1 MTRALAQPSWLATP
15 MSVAARRATSRI
27 VGSSA
32 NASRPMMVA
41 LRFGSSAMSSK
52 PGWM

>member
-15 MSVAARRATSRI
+15 TSSAARSATSRS
-27 VGSSA
+27 VASLA
-32 NASRPMMVA
+32 NASRPMIEA
-41 LRFGSSAMSSK
+41 LRFGSSAISSR